1 MTDADGYPSQK
12 KGGLLMY
19 VPAFCTLIGTL
30 MLITVIAAA
39 LPLTVPQ
46 FMGYD
51 IYNVVSGSMEPAIPI
66 GSIIYV
72 KKIDPADLNT
82 GDVIVFNSGDSV
94 VMHRVKENDILGGN
108 ITTKGDANDGEDLSK
123 VEYEDVVGIVTRH
136 IPTLGQLLI
145 LFGSTLG
152 RICMI
157 CFAACG
163 AMLNVLGARF
173 SEYLKYEKEAEQ
185 RREEQ
190 LAKARQAEQE
200 RQNSQPDPGEQPES
214 ANAVPQEQFGDGKD
228 TDADK
233 TD

>member
-1 MTDADGYPSQK
+1 MAKKHPKKKKQQRTDADGYPSKK

-19 VPAFCTLIGTL
+19 VPAFCTLVGTL
-30 MLITVIAAA
+30 MLIAVIAAA

-72 KKIDPADLNT
+72 KKIDPADLNK

-94 VMHRVKENDILGGN
+94 VMHRVKENDILGGD

-123 VEYEDVVGIVTRH
+123 VEYEDVVGIVVRH

-173 SEYLKYEKEAEQ
+173 SEYLKYEREAEQ

-190 LAKARQAEQE
+190 LARARQAEQKQ
-200 RQNSQPDPGEQPES
+200 QNSPP
-214 ANAVPQEQFGDGKD
+214 NQE
-228 TDADK
+228 
-233 TD
+233 

>member
-1 MTDADGYPSQK
+1 
-12 KGGLLMY
+12 MY
-19 VPAFCTLIGTL
+19 VPAFCTLVGTL
-30 MLITVIAAA
+30 MLIAVIAAA

-72 KKIDPADLNT
+72 KKIDPADLNK

-94 VMHRVKENDILGGN
+94 VMHRVKENDILGGD

-123 VEYEDVVGIVTRH
+123 VEYEDVVGIVVRH

-173 SEYLKYEKEAEQ
+173 SEYLKYEREAEQ

-190 LAKARQAEQE
+190 LAKARQAEQD
-200 RQNSQPDPGEQPES
+200 RQDSSPDTEGQPES
-214 ANAVPQEQFGDGKD
+214 ENSVPQDESESVKEQ
-228 TDADK
+228 
-233 TD
+233 

>member
-1 MTDADGYPSQK
+1 
-12 KGGLLMY
+12 MY
-19 VPAFCTLIGTL
+19 VPAFCTLVGTL
-30 MLITVIAAA
+30 MLIAVIAAA

-72 KKIDPADLNT
+72 KKIDPADLNK

-123 VEYEDVVGIVTRH
+123 VEYEDVVGIVARH

-173 SEYLKYEKEAEQ
+173 SEYLKYEREAEQ

-190 LAKARQAEQE
+190 LAKARQAEQKL
-200 RQNSQPDPGEQPES
+200 QNSPP
-214 ANAVPQEQFGDGKD
+214 NQE
-228 TDADK
+228 
-233 TD
+233 

>member
-200 RQNSQPDPGEQPES
+200 RQNSQPDPEDQPES
-214 ANAVPQEQFGDGKD
+214 D
-228 TDADK
+228 
-233 TD
+233 

>member
-1 MTDADGYPSQK
+1 
-12 KGGLLMY
+12 MY
-19 VPAFCTLIGTL
+19 VPAFCTLVGTL
-30 MLITVIAAA
+30 MLIAVIAAA

-72 KKIDPADLNT
+72 KKIDPADLNK

-94 VMHRVKENDILGGN
+94 VMHRVKENDILGGD

-123 VEYEDVVGIVTRH
+123 VEYEDVVGIVVRH

-173 SEYLKYEKEAEQ
+173 SEYLKYEREAEQ

-190 LAKARQAEQE
+190 LARARQAEQKQ
-200 RQNSQPDPGEQPES
+200 QNSPP
-214 ANAVPQEQFGDGKD
+214 NQE
-228 TDADK
+228 
-233 TD
+233 